1 MPHITREQLL
11 LLRDALGTEATPSAR
26 AAAQEVVEALSGGA
40 ELPDVPLLQ
49 VFAAHPME
57 LDATAARAA
66 LGAAQR
72 LLLHSS
78 LGILGMRMPP
88 WCGVIQLANATVAR
102 LFGTSVEELRR
113 LTVVE
118 LLEISEAELEAA
130 VRLAGEQGRS
140 RYLELARRGA
150 TGEMQWAGC
159 NIHAMHRGGELV
171 GAMIV
176 VRDITAQVRT
186 EQRLRES
193 LKLLDAVEE
202 SGPLPMCITDE
213 GGRYVLVN
221 RAYCAL
227 LGYSREELIGEHYS
241 IIIPPEQQVLAHR
254 AYYGSFE
261 GINSDGEWPLM
272 RRGGQVFAASIEST
286 AFVTAEGRNLL
297 VSSVQDLTERKRHE
311 LMWAKLDARI
321 SQSQKLESLG
331 LLAGGIAHDFSN
343 VLAGIITNLDQ
354 LCDGAPGE
362 ARGEIMRDLRDAA
375 QGASSLIQTLTSYAG
390 QRPAARRT
398 ADLGALVEETVRLLR
413 TSLKREQRCIL
424 ALDEGPLLAQVDA
437 SQLQQVLINL
447 IINAQEATAE
457 GGRPVEI
464 RLTRRILGATEQVD
478 LVTAS
483 LIQPGLY
490 AIISVQDWGV
500 GIDMASQQRIFDPF
514 FTTKMTGRGLGL
526 SSAAGIVRAHGGSI
540 QLTSAP
546 GEGSTFDVLLPLE
559 VEPAASE

>member
-1 MPHITREQLL
+1 
-11 LLRDALGTEATPSAR
+11 
-26 AAAQEVVEALSGGA
+26 
-40 ELPDVPLLQ
+40 
-49 VFAAHPME
+49 
-57 LDATAARAA
+57 
-66 LGAAQR
+66 
-72 LLLHSS
+72 
-78 LGILGMRMPP
+78 
-88 WCGVIQLANATVAR
+88 
-102 LFGTSVEELRR
+102 
-113 LTVVE
+113 
-118 LLEISEAELEAA
+118 
-130 VRLAGEQGRS
+130 
-140 RYLELARRGA
+140 
-150 TGEMQWAGC
+150 
-159 NIHAMHRGGELV
+159 
-171 GAMIV
+171 
-176 VRDITAQVRT
+176 
-186 EQRLRES
+186 
-193 LKLLDAVEE
+193 
-202 SGPLPMCITDE
+202 
-213 GGRYVLVN
+213 VLVN

-227 LGYSREELIGEHYS
+227 LGYSREELLGERYS
-241 IIIPPEQQVLAHR
+241 IIIPPEQQALAQR
-254 AYYGSFE
+254 AYDGSFE
-261 GINSDGEWPLM
+261 GISSDGEWPLM

-343 VLAGIITNLDQ
+343 VLAGIVTNLDQ
-354 LCDGAPGE
+354 LCEGGLGE
-362 ARGEIMRDLRDAA
+362 ERGEILRDLREAA
-375 QGASSLIQTLTSYAG
+375 QGASSLIQTLTAYAG

-413 TSLKREQRCIL
+413 TSLKREQRCMV
-424 ALDEGPLLAQVDA
+424 ALDDGPLLAQVDA

-457 GGRPVEI
+457 GGRPVEV

-483 LIQPGLY
+483 LIRPGLY

-514 FTTKMTGRGLGL
+514 FTTKTTGRGLGL

-559 VEPAASE
+559 LEPAASE